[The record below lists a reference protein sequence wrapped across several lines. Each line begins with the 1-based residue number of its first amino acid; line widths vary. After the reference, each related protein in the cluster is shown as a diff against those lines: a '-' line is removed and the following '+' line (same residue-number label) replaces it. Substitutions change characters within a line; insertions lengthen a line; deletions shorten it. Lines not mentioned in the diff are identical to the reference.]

1 MFRIKEILKEKGI
14 RVGDFAETL
23 GMQQSNLSNIIN
35 SKANPSLD
43 MLQKIADQLDVTIK
57 DLFVGDNIV
66 GFVKAN
72 GATYEINSI
81 SDIEKLLEEVKEKE

>member
-14 RVGDFAETL
+14 KVGDFAETL

-43 MLQKIADQLDVTIK
+43 LLQKIADQLGVNIK
-57 DLFVGDNIV
+57 DLFAGDSV
-66 GFVKAN
+66 LGFIRIDGKS
-72 GATYEINSI
+72 YEINTI
-81 SDIEKLLEEVKEKE
+81 EDIEKLLAEIKGE

>member
-14 RVGDFAETL
+14 KVGDFAETL

-43 MLQKIADQLDVTIK
+43 MLQKIADQLGVTIK
-57 DLFVGDNIV
+57 DLFIGNNVV
-66 GFVKAN
+66 GFIRVDGKPH
-72 GATYEINSI
+72 EINSI
-81 SDIEKLLEEVKEKE
+81 ADIEKLLQEIKEKE

>member
-14 RVGDFAETL
+14 KVGDFAETL

-43 MLQKIADQLDVTIK
+43 MLQKIADQLGVTIK
-57 DLFVGDNIV
+57 DLFTGDSIA
-66 GFVKAN
+66 GFIRIDGK
-72 GATYEINSI
+72 TYEINSI
-81 SDIEKLLEEVKEKE
+81 SDIEKLLKEIKE